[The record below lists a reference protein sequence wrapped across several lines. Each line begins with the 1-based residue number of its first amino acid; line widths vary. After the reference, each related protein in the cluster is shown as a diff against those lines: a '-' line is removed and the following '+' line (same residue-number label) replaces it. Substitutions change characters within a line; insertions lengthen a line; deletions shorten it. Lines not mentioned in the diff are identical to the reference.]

1 MGYRRCGNVSSRA
14 GGLFSWVIHLPAIV
28 FLGDTVARRC
38 LLLGYRRCRNVSSR
52 AGGLFSW
59 VIHLP
64 AIVFLGDTVARRCF
78 LGL

>member
-1 MGYRRCGNVSSRA
+1 M
-14 GGLFSWVIHLPAIV
+14 FSWVIQGA
-28 FLGDTVARRC
+28 VAKC
-38 LLLGYRRCRNVSSR
+38 FGYRNVSSC